1 MNKSFVCMLAVLIA
15 SLTVVELGAQT
26 IKLDRWAMGSGGMV
40 GSTNSNNVKMSG
52 MVGQFA
58 IEKVKGTYQGR
69 ELNVWQG
76 FWVPTGITTDVET
89 PNEPSAGNQL
99 WNYPNPVTNQTTIRF
114 QLPGTSN
121 VTLKVYNVSGQLM
134 KVLVDGVVEA
144 GQQEAIWDVT
154 DSNGE
159 VVGSGSYLYEL
170 SVSPAQMAGFET
182 FQPFTLRKVMV
193 VVK

>member
-1 MNKSFVCMLAVLIA
+1 
-15 SLTVVELGAQT
+15 
-26 IKLDRWAMGSGGMV
+26 
-40 GSTNSNNVKMSG
+40 
-52 MVGQFA
+52 
-58 IEKVKGTYQGR
+58 
-69 ELNVWQG
+69 
-76 FWVPTGITTDVET
+76 VPTGITTDVET